1 MLTSRKRKQRRKP
14 VVLTTLLTLSSNGPY
29 RFRKLALV
37 YHPDRNASDTA
48 KQDFLQI
55 CEAYDI
61 LSNREFPARIYICLS
76 TLITI
81 AYITLPLAMQHSEK
95 AFWTCMESRLSK
107 LAWLKLSQVAYAR
120 APCHPFCSF
129 PM

>member
-1 MLTSRKRKQRRKP
+1 MVLLTLGLYAGMPPMLTLRKRKQRKKH
-14 VVLTTLLTLSSNGPY
+14 VVLIRPLTLSSDGPY

-61 LSNREFPARIYICLS
+61 LSNRELPA
-76 TLITI
+76 
-81 AYITLPLAMQHSEK
+81 
-95 AFWTCMESRLSK
+95 
-107 LAWLKLSQVAYAR
+107 QV
-120 APCHPFCSF
+120 
-129 PM
+129 

>member
-1 MLTSRKRKQRRKP
+1 MLTLRKRKQRKEH
-14 VVLTTLLTLSSNGPY
+14 VVLIRLLTLSSDGPY

-61 LSNREFPARIYICLS
+61 LSNRELPA
-76 TLITI
+76 
-81 AYITLPLAMQHSEK
+81 
-95 AFWTCMESRLSK
+95 
-107 LAWLKLSQVAYAR
+107 QV
-120 APCHPFCSF
+120 
-129 PM
+129 

>member
-1 MLTSRKRKQRRKP
+1 MPPMLTLRKRKQRRKP
-14 VVLTTLLTLSSNGPY
+14 VVLVTPLTLSSDGLY

-61 LSNREFPARIYICLS
+61 LSNRELPA
-76 TLITI
+76 
-81 AYITLPLAMQHSEK
+81 
-95 AFWTCMESRLSK
+95 
-107 LAWLKLSQVAYAR
+107 QV
-120 APCHPFCSF
+120 
-129 PM
+129 

>member
-1 MLTSRKRKQRRKP
+1 MQECHRCGREKSVSSAKNP
-14 VVLTTLLTLSSNGPY
+14 VKLITPLTLNSDGPY

-61 LSNREFPARIYICLS
+61 LSNRELPA
-76 TLITI
+76 
-81 AYITLPLAMQHSEK
+81 
-95 AFWTCMESRLSK
+95 
-107 LAWLKLSQVAYAR
+107 QV
-120 APCHPFCSF
+120 
-129 PM
+129 